1 MSTVVENSLE
11 EQSFALRS
19 DLHITRKLWH
29 MGTGLIG
36 LFVYNQFQLS
46 ANSMAWGLLS
56 IAVVAL
62 LVEISRLK
70 VAAINNVVLKVMKP
84 FLRESERNSM
94 SGFPFYALGV
104 SLAFLMFNEKIAV
117 LSALFLMFSD
127 PISSL
132 FGVLYGKDKI
142 VGNKSLQGAM
152 AGFIVCYT
160 LTFLYG
166 AYYFRPGIELLIFSL
181 VAGII
186 GSVSELCSV
195 IVDDNLSIPVVSG
208 LGITLLNFIIPI
220 F

>member
-1 MSTVVENSLE
+1 MSTVVENSIE

-36 LFVYNQFQLS
+36 LFVYHQFQLS
-46 ANSMAWGLLS
+46 ANSMAWGLMSLA
-56 IAVVAL
+56 IVAI
-62 LVEISRLK
+62 LVEVSRLK
-70 VAAINNVVLKVMKP
+70 IPAINKIVLKVMKP

-94 SGFPFYALGV
+94 SGFPFYALGI
-104 SLAFLMFNEKIAV
+104 SLSFLMFDEKIAV

-132 FGVLYGKDKI
+132 FGILYGKDKI
-142 VGNKSLQGAM
+142 IGNKSLQGAM
-152 AGFIVCYT
+152 AGFIVCYA

-166 AYYFRPGIELLIFSL
+166 AYYFMPGVELLVFSL
-181 VAGII
+181 VAGVI
-186 GSVSELCSV
+186 GSVSELCSIV
-195 IVDDNLSIPVVSG
+195 VDDNLSIPVVSG

>member
-1 MSTVVENSLE
+1 MSTDIENALEDQSL
-11 EQSFALRS
+11 ALRS

-29 MGTGLIG
+29 MGTGVFG
-36 LFVYNQFQLS
+36 LFIYNQFQLS
-46 ANSMAWGLLS
+46 ANSMAWGLLTLA
-56 IAVVAL
+56 ITAVVI
-62 LVEISRLK
+62 EISRLK
-70 VAAINNVVLKVMKP
+70 INAINKIVLKVMKP
-84 FLRESERNSM
+84 FLRESERNSI
-94 SGFPFYALGV
+94 SGFPFYALGI
-104 SLAFLMFNEKIAV
+104 SLAFLMFDEKIAV

-142 VGNKSLQGAM
+142 IGNKSLQGAM
-152 AGFIVCYT
+152 AGFIVCYI

-181 VAGII
+181 VAGVI

-208 LGITLLNFIIPI
+208 LGITLLNLIIPI